1 MPAAGAPGTRIAGEV
16 CALNMVSWL
25 IRLLVFLLLLLFA
38 LKNQT
43 PVTLHGFAGA
53 QLSWPLAWVMAGALA
68 IGVLLGVL
76 AMIPAVMKRRHKP
89 ADKLPKPPTST
100 HANTEHELG
109 V

>member
-1 MPAAGAPGTRIAGEV
+1 M
-16 CALNMVSWL
+16 NMVSWL

-53 QLSWPLAWVMAGALA
+53 QVSWPLAWVMAGALA

-76 AMIPAVMKRRHKP
+76 AMVPAVMKRRDKP
-89 ADKLPKPPTST
+89 ADKPPIPPTST